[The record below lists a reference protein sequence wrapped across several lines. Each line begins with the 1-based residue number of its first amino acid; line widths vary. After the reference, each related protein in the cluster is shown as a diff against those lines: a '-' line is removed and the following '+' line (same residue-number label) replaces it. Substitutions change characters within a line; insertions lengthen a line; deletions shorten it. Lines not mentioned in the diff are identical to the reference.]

1 MAALAPAAPVV
12 LTPTD
17 DPTSVEKAVADSI
30 TADFEPETFLRI
42 VLHRPDGGAR
52 IWYAWT
58 AGGHPLGD
66 RIAHGGVAEG
76 ESPRLVDGF
85 GAVVAAAAGR
95 RGATV
100 PVPSAEDNIEDKR
113 SSGGGFGERVRGGP

>member
-30 TADFEPETFLRI
+30 TADFEPETFLWI
-42 VLHRPDGGAR
+42 VFHRPDVGAR

-66 RIAHGGVAEG
+66 RIDRAALAARVRLL
-76 ESPRLVDGF
+76 RLVLDP
-85 GAVVAAAAGR
+85 
-95 RGATV
+95 AT
-100 PVPSAEDNIEDKR
+100 AT
-113 SSGGGFGERVRGGP
+113 